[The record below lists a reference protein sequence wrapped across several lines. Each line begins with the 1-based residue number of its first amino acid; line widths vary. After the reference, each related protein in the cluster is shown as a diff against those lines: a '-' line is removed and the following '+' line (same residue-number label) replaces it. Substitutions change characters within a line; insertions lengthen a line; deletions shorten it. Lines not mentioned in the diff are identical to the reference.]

1 MVIILEASA
10 AHKSL
15 DALEPCRAR
24 CLGPTLLRSTRL
36 AAAHS
41 ISCLRADLPP
51 RSKFEGP
58 GSSGEILRAV
68 PR

>member
-1 MVIILEASA
+1 MRWSPAVLAV
-10 AHKSL
+10 
-15 DALEPCRAR
+15 
-24 CLGPTLLRSTRL
+24 LGGTLLRSTRL
-36 AAAHS
+36 AAARS
-41 ISCLRADLPP
+41 ISCLRDELPP